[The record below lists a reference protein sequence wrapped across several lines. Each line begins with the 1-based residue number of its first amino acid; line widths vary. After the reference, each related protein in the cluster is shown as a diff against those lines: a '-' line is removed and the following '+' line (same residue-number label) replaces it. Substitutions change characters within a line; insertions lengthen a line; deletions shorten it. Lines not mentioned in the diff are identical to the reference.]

1 VDNYSFEKIKNNP
14 GLLAV
19 NLHSAIYKISPP
31 MDLRSDKACQQFLKI
46 FNFNFYRKG
55 KVLQIEKT
63 TAQRAYIII
72 EGDVMTYKKLYRLLS
87 KTNDE

>member
-1 VDNYSFEKIKNNP
+1 
-14 GLLAV
+14 
-19 NLHSAIYKISPP
+19 
-31 MDLRSDKACQQFLKI
+31 MDQRSDKACQQFLNI
-46 FNFNFYRKG
+46 FNFNFYRRG

-63 TAQRAYIII
+63 TANRAYIII